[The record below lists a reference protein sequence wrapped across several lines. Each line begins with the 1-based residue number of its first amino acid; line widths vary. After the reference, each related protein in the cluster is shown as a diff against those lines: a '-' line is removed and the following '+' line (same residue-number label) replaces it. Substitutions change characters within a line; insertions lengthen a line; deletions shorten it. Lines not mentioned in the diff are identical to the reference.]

1 MEPLRLIAEW
11 HTARKD
17 GDYEYEFDDEG
28 KQVYTSFANEMAQI
42 MNEMWESGV
51 GYQGNNVSKDKQT
64 MIRYILYI
72 IIICHSGKLSREK
85 WSENVTVR

>member
-17 GDYEYEFDDEG
+17 GDYVYEEG

-42 MNEMWESGV
+42 MNDMWESGV
-51 GYQGNNVSKDKQT
+51 GYQGNNVSKDKRT
-64 MIRYILYI
+64 MIRYILHTLFPQVPY
-72 IIICHSGKLSREK
+72 SGKLSR
-85 WSENVTVR
+85 

>member
-1 MEPLRLIAEW
+1 
-11 HTARKD
+11 
-17 GDYEYEFDDEG
+17 
-28 KQVYTSFANEMAQI
+28 MAQI
-42 MNEMWESGV
+42 MNEMWYSGV

-72 IIICHSGKLSREK
+72 IIICHSAKLSREK